1 MKIYPKILLTTVPLV
16 LLSLLAAAGVTY
28 YLSFNALTNLA
39 ENWLDTRLSEAV
51 DVAAEH
57 EEVLH
62 DYGLENLAA
71 SVTQA
76 QHDAGVSMLTIEIGD
91 LGHIFVVN
99 SQGIVSVHPIE
110 QLVGSDVSGEDWFQ
124 EVSSKQQGQLAYTWQ
139 GISHLASYGYFEPW
153 EWHIFAT
160 DPQSEVYGAI
170 NQMGIFVLILGVVG
184 SVTMALALMV
194 LTRRLIAPLRVLVAG
209 AEQVGQGDYDPDSLT
224 KVATRTDELG
234 QLTRVFQ
241 HMARQ
246 VYAREQRLKQQVRE
260 LKIVLDESR
269 QNKKVAEI
277 TETDYFKSLQSEADV
292 LRNII
297 TGSSENDE

>member
-1 MKIYPKILLTTVPLV
+1 VKIYPKILLTTVPLV

-51 DVAAEH
+51 EVAAEH

-76 QHDAGVSMLTIEIGD
+76 QHDAGTAMLAIEIGE
-91 LGHIFVVN
+91 LGHIFVVD
-99 SQGIVSVHPIE
+99 SQGVVAVHPNE

-124 EVSSKQQGQLAYTWQ
+124 EVSSNRQGQLAYAWQ
-139 GISHLASYGYFEPW
+139 GDNHLASYGYFEPW
-153 EWHIFAT
+153 ELYVFAT

-170 NQMGIFVLILGVVG
+170 NRMGIYVLTLGVVG
-184 SVTMALALMV
+184 SVMMALALMF
-194 LTRRLIAPLRVLVAG
+194 LTRRLIAPLQVLVRG
-209 AEQVGQGDYDPDSLT
+209 SEQVGQGDFDPESLT
-224 KVATRTDELG
+224 KVAARTDELG

-246 VYAREQRLKQQVRE
+246 VYAREQRLKQQIQELRIEFNKVRQD
-260 LKIVLDESR
+260 K
-269 QNKKVAEI
+269 QVAEI
-277 TETDYFKSLQSEADV
+277 TETDYFQQLRGEAESL
-292 LRNII
+292 RKII
-297 TGSSENDE
+297 KES

>member
-1 MKIYPKILLTTVPLV
+1 
-16 LLSLLAAAGVTY
+16 LLAATGVTY
-28 YLSFNALTNLA
+28 YLSFNALTKLA
-39 ENWLDTRLSEAV
+39 ENWLETRLSEAV

-62 DYGLENLAA
+62 DYGLETLAA

-76 QHDAGVSMLTIEIGD
+76 QHDAGISMLTIEIGE

-124 EVSSKQQGQLAYTWQ
+124 EVSSKQQGQLAYAWQ
-139 GISHLASYGYFEPW
+139 GVSYLASYGYFEPW
-153 EWHIFAT
+153 EWHVFAT
-160 DPQSEVYGAI
+160 DPQSEVYGDI
-170 NQMGIFVLILGVVG
+170 NQMGVFVLILGVLG

-194 LTRRLIAPLRVLVAG
+194 LTRRLIAPLQVLVAG
-209 AEQVGQGDYDPDSLT
+209 AEQVGQGDYNPDSLA
-224 KVATRTDELG
+224 KVATRADELG

-241 HMARQ
+241 LMARQ

-269 QNKKVAEI
+269 QKKKVAEI

-292 LRNII
+292 LRSII
-297 TGSSENDE
+297 TSSTENDE

>member
-28 YLSFNALTNLA
+28 YLSFNALSNLA

-51 DVAAEH
+51 EVAAEN

-99 SQGIVSVHPIE
+99 SQGIVSVHPVE
-110 QLVGSDVSGEDWFQ
+110 QLVGSDVSGENWFK
-124 EVSSKQQGQLAYTWQ
+124 EVSSKHQGQLAYAWQ
-139 GISHLASYGYFEPW
+139 GVSHLASYSYFEPW
-153 EWHIFAT
+153 EWYVFAT

-170 NQMGIFVLILGVVG
+170 NQMGISVLILGFLG
-184 SVTMALALMV
+184 SVAIALALMI
-194 LTRRLIAPLRVLVAG
+194 LTRRLIAPLQLLVAG
-209 AEQVGQGDYDPDSLT
+209 AEQVGKGNYNPDNLT
-224 KVATRTDELG
+224 KVATRADEIG

-241 HMARQ
+241 KMARQ
-246 VYAREQRLKQQVRE
+246 VFAREQRLKQQVRE

-269 QNKKVAEI
+269 QKKKVAEI

-297 TGSSENDE
+297 SSSTESDE